1 MRQMYGGDLM
11 LEISDQEALEKFLM
25 DIDILDTIYARL
37 SHFNPFET
45 LSIVN
50 AEIRHSNVL
59 AWLLNPNEN
68 HGLGDI
74 FLKKIIQDVYYKNKE
89 YIESKRL
96 SLFDISLMDYHDF
109 IIKREW
115 NNIDIIC
122 VSDDMKFVFV
132 IENKVW
138 SKESENQLMKYFHT
152 VNREY
157 PDYDKIFIFLTANND
172 TPSDADNWIPMDYGF
187 IFETLQK
194 VIGIKGDAIS
204 PNVKIFIEQYLYML
218 RRYIVGDNELE
229 KICKDIYYKHQKAL
243 DLIFQY
249 KPDIYTEI
257 ASALEK
263 IVDSNPKVIKDTV
276 GSKMYLRFITKAIDE
291 LIEKKG
297 EGWVSSHRILLYE
310 FATKNDKIV
319 LKLYIGPGDEAIRR
333 KIFRIAQNDSN
344 KLKAISKELNPKWN
358 QIYAKEI
365 LPKNYLE
372 KYDSN
377 IEDIRKELKNKI
389 FGFFEHDMLEIDEI
403 ISNGYKEE

>member
-1 MRQMYGGDLM
+1 M
-11 LEISDQEALEKFLM
+11 LEINDQEALEKFLM
-25 DIDILDTIYARL
+25 DIDILDTIYVRL

-96 SLFDISLMDYHDF
+96 SLFDISLREYHDF

-138 SKESENQLMKYFHT
+138 SKESDNQLAKYYNT
-152 VNREY
+152 INREY
-157 PDYDKIFIFLTANND
+157 PDYDKVFIFLNANND
-172 TPSDADNWIPMDYGF
+172 TPSDTDNWIPMDYGF
-187 IFETLQK
+187 IYETLQK
-194 VIGIKGDAIS
+194 VIGIKGDAVS
-204 PNVKIFIEQYLYML
+204 PNVKTFIEQYLYML

-229 KICKDIYYKHQKAL
+229 KICQDVYYKHQKAL

-249 KPDIYTEI
+249 KPDIYSEI
-257 ASALEK
+257 VDTLEK
-263 IVDSNPKVIKDTV
+263 IIDSNPKVIKDTV
-276 GSKMYLRFITKAIDE
+276 GGKTYLRFITRAIDE

-310 FATKNDKIV
+310 FAIKNDKIA
-319 LKLYIGPGDEAIRR
+319 LKLYIGPGDEAIRQ
-333 KIFRIAQNDSN
+333 KIFSIVQKDSK
-344 KLKAISKELNPKWN
+344 KLKALTKELNPKWN

-372 KYDSN
+372 KYDNN
-377 IEDIRKELKNKI
+377 IEDIRNELKNKI
-389 FGFFEHDMLEIDEI
+389 SGFFEHDMLEIDEI
-403 ISNGYKEE
+403 ISNGYMEE

>member
-1 MRQMYGGDLM
+1 MCGGDLM
-11 LEISDQEALEKFLM
+11 LEISDKEALEKFLM

-68 HGLGDI
+68 HGLDDI

-96 SLFDISLMDYHDF
+96 SLFDISLMDYHNF

-122 VSDDMKFVFV
+122 VSDEKKFVFV

-194 VIGIKGDAIS
+194 VIGIKGDAVS

-218 RRYIVGDNELE
+218 RRYIVGECSDPYCKRLKHSYGFGESILGSHFE
-229 KICKDIYYKHQKAL
+229 KQGYKWIHHDYNLFGGNKPGKYPIAEEVITKCIGIEKFDSARTLYKAHRNIEEP
-243 DLIFQY
+243 DLLIY
-249 KPDIYTEI
+249 KPDCSEI
-257 ASALEK
+257 RFAESKRLDTRDQVREEQIRGLALFALLFGA
-263 IVDSNPKVIKDTV
+263 KVEVYVI
-276 GSKMYLRFITKAIDE
+276 AE
-291 LIEKKG
+291 
-297 EGWVSSHRILLYE
+297 EGV
-310 FATKNDKIV
+310 
-319 LKLYIGPGDEAIRR
+319 
-333 KIFRIAQNDSN
+333 
-344 KLKAISKELNPKWN
+344 
-358 QIYAKEI
+358 
-365 LPKNYLE
+365 
-372 KYDSN
+372 
-377 IEDIRKELKNKI
+377 
-389 FGFFEHDMLEIDEI
+389 
-403 ISNGYKEE
+403 